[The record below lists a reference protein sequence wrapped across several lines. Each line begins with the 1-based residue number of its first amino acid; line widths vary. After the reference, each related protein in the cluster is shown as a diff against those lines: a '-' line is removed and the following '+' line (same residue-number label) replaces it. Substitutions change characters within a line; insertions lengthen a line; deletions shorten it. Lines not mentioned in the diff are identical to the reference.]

1 MKLSQLE
8 LGVVVATIV
17 YIAFFTHPPPVAI
30 TQPAV
35 HIVALLGI
43 LYVVLYQNLVV
54 GLFLGIAYVVT
65 ISQSGVTEYLDPAA
79 QNDPTSAEPPAATK
93 PKVSATATKPKVSAP
108 PAVPDIS
115 KTASMLE
122 AITKASAAAKP
133 AAAAASTP
141 TPAVPATVEKFS
153 LF

>member
-79 QNDPTSAEPPAATK
+79 QNDPTSAEPPKPKVSAAATK
-93 PKVSATATKPKVSAP
+93 PKVAAP

-122 AITKASAAAKP
+122 AITKAHSAAKP
-133 AAAAASTP
+133 AAKAPAASTP
-141 TPAVPATVEKFS
+141 TPAVPVTVEKFS